1 MAILFR
7 LVAYVCWP
15 AMANAPRSTLATF
28 FGRYLISLAVA
39 TVLMVGGVVAV
50 NHGIDDRVAKIHR
63 IKLTVAPEPP
73 GGSNFL
79 IIGSDTRAFVNNPTQ
94 ESAFG
99 DPSRETGQRSDTLMV
114 AHVEPGSQHSFVV
127 SFPRDLMVDIPGLSG
142 KNRINMAYS
151 EGGPNLVIQ
160 TLQANFGIE
169 INHYLEVDFQ
179 SFAAVVD
186 AIGKVNVYIPGQL
199 RDEESGFR
207 TLFGAGCYA
216 LSGTPALAYV
226 RARTMEIADPD
237 GPIVDKNGT
246 RWRLL
251 DVRADLDR
259 IQRQQFFIRELASV
273 AISRSL
279 GDPFLASEVADRVLH
294 YLTADQNLSRGD
306 VNALIRAFRTVNV
319 NDSNSVRFETLPTN
333 PDPNNPG
340 VTLVPDED
348 LDAPVIA
355 ALRTFGDNTPK
366 PPTVAPAQVEVEV
379 RDGTGTGI
387 ADATSSALVAQG
399 FVGIGTAP
407 GPANLKVTEIRYGPD
422 SADAA
427 KTLLDYVPD
436 AALRPDASLKGS
448 NRVVLVLG
456 HSFQAITVPPPPTTT
471 LAPAPGVPVTTT
483 TAPATSTSTTRPP
496 NQCPN

>member
-1 MAILFR
+1 
-7 LVAYVCWP
+7 
-15 AMANAPRSTLATF
+15 MANAPRSTLATF

-39 TVLMVGGVVAV
+39 TVLMIGGVVAV

-63 IKLTVAPEPP
+63 IKLTVAPDPP

-99 DPSRETGQRSDTLMV
+99 DPNKETGQRSDTLMV

-151 EGGPNLVIQ
+151 SGGPDLVIE
-160 TLQANFGIE
+160 TLRANFGID

-226 RARTMEIADPD
+226 RARTMEIADPE
-237 GPIVDKNGT
+237 GSIVDKNGQH
-246 RWRLL
+246 WRLL

-259 IQRQQFFIRELASV
+259 IQRQQSFIRELAGV

-279 GDPFLASEVADRVLH
+279 GDPFLATEVADRVLH

-306 VNALIRAFRTVNV
+306 VNGLIRAFRTVNV
-319 NDSNSVRFETLPTN
+319 NDENSVRFETLPTD
-333 PDPNNPG
+333 PDPNNPN
-340 VTLVPDED
+340 VTLVP
-348 LDAPVIA
+348 A
-355 ALRTFGDNTPK
+355 AAADGVVEQLRTFGDNIPK
-366 PPTVAPAQVEVEV
+366 PPTVAPSQVKVEV

-387 ADATSSALVAQG
+387 AAATSAALVAQG
-399 FVGIGTAP
+399 FVTVGTEA
-407 GPANLKVTEIRYGPD
+407 GPANLKVTEIRYGPG

-436 AALRPDASLKGS
+436 AALRPDASLRGD

-456 HSFQAITVPPPPTTT
+456 HSFQAITVPPTTTT
-471 LAPAPGVPVTTT
+471 LAPTPGAPVTTAPPT
-483 TAPATSTSTTRPP
+483 TTTTRPP